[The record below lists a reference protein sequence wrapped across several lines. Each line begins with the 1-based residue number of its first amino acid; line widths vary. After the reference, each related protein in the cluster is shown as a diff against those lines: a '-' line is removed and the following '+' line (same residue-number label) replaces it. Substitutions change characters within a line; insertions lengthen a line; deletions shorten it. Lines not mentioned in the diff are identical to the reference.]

1 MHHIRNKLAITLL
14 FVLSARAQQTTDT
27 DPAALASRAL
37 ALQQSGDYAAAA
49 EAYGQLLRVQPD
61 EVATHVNLGVML
73 VHLNRFDEAIA
84 EYQAAEKLLPGDP
97 RIALNMAL
105 AYQKSGRIRDA
116 ATRLAALHQADP
128 GNRQV
133 TMLLAD
139 NHLHLGENEDV
150 IDLLQPLSSAHDPD
164 LGISYMLGLAL
175 LRTGRIDEGQVL
187 LDRILSAGDTAEAH
201 YLMGTRM
208 FESQDYPAA
217 ARELAAALK
226 INPNLP
232 QGQSLYGRA
241 LLNTGDPESARK
253 AFQAE
258 LSANPYDFEA
268 NAGLGEILVAQGKFA
283 AALPL
288 LQRAIDSRSEV
299 PGPRLALARALV
311 GTRRFKEA
319 LPEALAA
326 VKASPRSSEVHKTLA
341 AAEDGLGRTADAN
354 HERATA
360 KLLRRE
366 AEPAPHVGDLAPD
379 FALPDAI
386 SSQPTRLSQFRGRR
400 PVVLVL
406 GSYSCPNL
414 RSAAA
419 TLQDAYRNYHE
430 RVAFL
435 LVYIREAHPET
446 AWQSTRNEREGVET
460 REAASLEERSRSA
473 SACARNLHLPF
484 TALVDSMD
492 NATEAAYH
500 AWPSRAFIIDEA
512 GRIVYS
518 TRLTQ
523 LDFQPE
529 EFQKALRLV
538 LSRSIAR

>member
-1 MHHIRNKLAITLL
+1 MRHIRNNLAVALL
-14 FVLSARAQQTTDT
+14 CVVSAQAQQSSAI
-27 DPAALASRAL
+27 DPAALANRAL

-49 EAYGQLLRVQPD
+49 DAYRTLLRMRPD
-61 EVATHVNLGVML
+61 EVATHVNLGVAL
-73 VHLNRFDEAIA
+73 VHLNRFDEALA

-97 RIALNMAL
+97 RIALNVAL

-116 ATRLAALHQADP
+116 ANRLAALHQADQ

-139 NHLHLGENEDV
+139 SRLQLGENQAV
-150 IDLLQPLSSAHDPD
+150 IDLLQPLNSAHDPD
-164 LGISYMLGLAL
+164 LAISYMLGLAL

-201 YLMGTRM
+201 FLLGTRM

-217 ARELAAALK
+217 VRELAAALK

-232 QGQSLYGRA
+232 RAQSLYGRA

-268 NAGLGEILVAQGKFA
+268 NAGLGEILVAQGDFA

-288 LQRAIDSRSEV
+288 LQRAIGSRPEV

-319 LPEALAA
+319 LPEALAV
-326 VKASPRSSEVHKTLA
+326 VKASPRSAEVHKTLA
-341 AAEDGLGRTADAN
+341 AAEDGLGRAADASR
-354 HERATA
+354 ERAAA
-360 KLLRRE
+360 KLLRRQS
-366 AEPAPHVGDLAPD
+366 EPAPHVGDLAPD
-379 FALPDAI
+379 FTLPDTLG
-386 SSQPTRLSQFRGRR
+386 SQVTGLSQFRGRS

-414 RSAAA
+414 RASAA
-419 TLQDAYRNYHE
+419 TLQDAYRKYHE
-430 RVAFL
+430 RIAFL

-446 AWQSTRNEREGVET
+446 GWQSTRNERDGVQT
-460 REAASLEERSRSA
+460 READSLEERASSATACTRS
-473 SACARNLHLPF
+473 LHLPF
-484 TALVDSMD
+484 TTLVDSLD
-492 NATEAAYH
+492 NSTEAAYH
-500 AWPSRAFIIDEA
+500 AWPSRAFVVDKA

-523 LDFQPE
+523 LDFRPE
-529 EFQKALRLV
+529 DFQKALRLV
-538 LSRSIAR
+538 LPGSFTR